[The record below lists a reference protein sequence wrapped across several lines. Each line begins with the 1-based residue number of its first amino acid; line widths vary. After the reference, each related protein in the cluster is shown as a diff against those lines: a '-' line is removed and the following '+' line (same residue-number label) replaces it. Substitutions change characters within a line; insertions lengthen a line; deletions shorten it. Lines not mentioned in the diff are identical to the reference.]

1 MTYQEVTGVLE
12 KISKAMVGVFSITEL
27 QKRILDLC
35 QDIFEA
41 EACSLFLFDEGH
53 EDLRMVLARGYS
65 SQFINYPEPI
75 FKSSQPIVKNPT
87 QNEKVGVTGWIA
99 ATGQPFMANSF
110 DELRKHPHW
119 RGVHDKEQLE
129 NGKKV
134 FNFYG
139 VPLKVADQGTIGVLK
154 VENKRRKGK
163 YQPFT
168 DDVHIFDI
176 LATHIAIAIAN
187 ARSIEEIKRQ
197 QTQLQ
202 TITNALQQVVSSLS
216 EELPMQHLLEE
227 IVETTAKVLSAE
239 ACVLFLK
246 DEGRDVL
253 VERAGVGYV
262 AQLIGKAEYHLIPRE
277 VLIDRPTQPE
287 DRVGLTAWIAITG
300 QPFLAR
306 NNDDLREHAH
316 WRGRYDSEHYQEG
329 SGKQC
334 NSFLGVPLLVAD
346 EVVGV
351 LKVENKKI
359 DEAYVQ
365 FTDQDRQVFETLAK
379 SIAIAVGKVR
389 EQRIQREQAVNDA
402 MYRISAALAGRF
414 ESDPLLEEIVKV
426 GKEIFNAEAC
436 VVFLKDATNPS
447 RLVETKG
454 EGYVEHLVGMAEY
467 HLIPREDLVDRPTE
481 QDDRVGLTA
490 WIAITGQPFLARNN
504 GDLREHPHWKG
515 RYDSDHYKEGSGK
528 QCNSFLGL
536 PLRVGEEILGVL
548 KVENKQDDGRYVPFD
563 ERDQQLFQ
571 VLANSAAIAIRNT
584 RDFQNLQEAQQ
595 LASIGRS
602 AAAMAHRMRTPLQNI
617 RTTAELLKE
626 DLEESKKASP
636 ENEKDLVDIIQA
648 VEQTDDAIERVRI
661 AAKQIH
667 PTLESWN
674 IDDIVQNGFTGNR
687 SFARQFQE
695 RNIVARIEGLEILT
709 EHTIQCDKNLV
720 EESISNLVSNAL
732 EAIDGNGNITITV
745 TESANEFLVDIQDDG
760 PGIDKK
766 KRENLFEPFNTT
778 KEDGLGLGLFIVRRN
793 IETHGGTVSYLDIGK
808 GACFRIELPRSR

>member
-1 MTYQEVTGVLE
+1 MNNQEVTGVLE
-12 KISKAMVGVFSITEL
+12 KISKAMVGVFSISEL

-41 EACSLFLFDEGH
+41 EACSLFLFDDDQ
-53 EDLRMVLARGYS
+53 EDLRMVSARGYS

-75 FKSSQPIVKNPT
+75 FNSSQPIVKTPT

-154 VENKRRKGK
+154 VENTRRKGK
-163 YQPFT
+163 YQPLT

-227 IVETTAKVLSAE
+227 IVETTANVLSAE

-277 VLIDRPTQPE
+277 DLIDHPTQPE

-359 DEAYVQ
+359 DETYVQ

-436 VVFLKDATNPS
+436 VVFLKDAANPS

-467 HLIPREDLVDRPTE
+467 HLIPPEDLVDRPTD

-504 GDLREHPHWKG
+504 SDLREHPHWKG

-584 RDFQNLQEAQQ
+584 RDFQELQETQQ

-602 AAAMAHRMRTPLQNI
+602 AAAMAHRMRTPLQRILSLAQLLGENLEAGG
-617 RTTAELLKE
+617 TTQNHNDVLKIVKAVKQMN
-626 DLEESKKASP
+626 ES
-636 ENEKDLVDIIQA
+636 
-648 VEQTDDAIERVRI
+648 IERMRI
-661 AAKQIH
+661 AAKQIQ
-667 PTLESWN
+667 PTLKLWN
-674 IDDIVQNGFTGNR
+674 IEEIIRGSFTDNP
-687 SFARQFQE
+687 SYAQE
-695 RNIVARIEGLEILT
+695 FKDRKIEAKITGLETLKK
-709 EHTIQCDKNLV
+709 HTIYCDGNLI
-720 EESISNLVSNAL
+720 EETISNLIDNAL
-732 EAIDGNGNITITV
+732 EAINDGGHI
-745 TESANEFLVDIQDDG
+745 DISVVETQDGIRIELQDDG
-760 PGIDKK
+760 PGVDQ
-766 KRENLFEPFNTT
+766 KRLNLFKPFDTT
-778 KEDGLGLGLFIVRRN
+778 KKDGLGLGLFIVRRN
-793 IETHGGTVSYLDIGK
+793 IEAHRGTVRYIEK
-808 GACFRIELPRSR
+808 TNGACFRIDLPQLE